1 LLHRD
6 LSRVGLVKNGKLP
19 AAHAT
24 LASLGLKAPVK
35 LMVVGTPAAALR
47 AIDERSDAHA
57 AQELADQLG
66 VFAQHS

>member
-1 LLHRD
+1 
-6 LSRVGLVKNGKLP
+6 LP